1 MSRDDLAAL
10 RDELA
15 DLTSVVI
22 RLETTVELLRVH
34 LVRLTERLSGLEVGS
49 LTPPPTRTS

>member
-34 LVRLTERLSGLEVGS
+34 LVRLTERLSGLEAGA

>member
-15 DLTSVVI
+15 DLTAVVI
-22 RLETTVELLRVH
+22 RLESGVELLRLH
-34 LVRLTERLSGLEVGS
+34 LVRITERLSGLELGS
-49 LTPPPTRTS
+49 LTPPPRTK

>member
-15 DLTSVVI
+15 DLASVVI
-22 RLETTVELLRVH
+22 RLEATVELLRVH
-34 LVRLTERLSGLEVGS
+34 LVRITERLSGLEVGS
-49 LTPPPTRTS
+49 LTPPPTRTP